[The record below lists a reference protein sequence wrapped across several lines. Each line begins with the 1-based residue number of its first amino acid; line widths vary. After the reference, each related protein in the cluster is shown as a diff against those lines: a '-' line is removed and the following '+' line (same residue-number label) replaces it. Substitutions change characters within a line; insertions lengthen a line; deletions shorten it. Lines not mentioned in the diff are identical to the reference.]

1 MKRPAEKEA
10 YDILEQLEIAYDIIE
25 HEPIASVKNYSVEL
39 PGPQVKNLLL
49 KTKKNRQYFML
60 LLPEEKQVD
69 LKLLAT
75 EMGTKRLS
83 FASSE
88 ELHDLLGLKPG
99 EVTPIAL
106 AVDKE
111 EKIQVVIDET
121 VDRDD
126 TIGFHPNVNT
136 KTVIVRYCDFN
147 RILDWINHPPL
158 YKKC

>member
-1 MKRPAEKEA
+1 MRRPAEKEA
-10 YDILEQLEIAYDIIE
+10 YDILDQLEIEYNVIE

-75 EMGTKRLS
+75 ELETKRLS
-83 FASSE
+83 FASPE
-88 ELHDLLGLKPG
+88 ELDDLLGLKPG

-106 AVDKE
+106 TADKE
-111 EKIQVVIDET
+111 GKIQVVIDET
-121 VDRDD
+121 VDRED

-136 KTVIVRYCDFN
+136 KTVIVRYSDFN